1 MLNCVNSMKKTLV
14 ALALLAGAHVAGA
27 AVDKTSDEIKEG
39 VADVVKRY
47 ANAVACPGVRVRP
60 ADVLT
65 LVPYKRGERQQA
77 RYAVLWTG
85 DPGCVAGPGDEATY
99 IAIATISG
107 GRFVV
112 DPKLSSPIV
121 QFESPVRFVRRV
133 VDYTEDTLILQG
145 NIYGP
150 QDPHNKP
157 SIPVRFTLQLDDNGN
172 WKMVEKR
179 VLPIGTAGG

>member
-1 MLNCVNSMKKTLV
+1 MQKAFTAIV
-14 ALALLAGAHVAGA
+14 LLAAMQSAGA
-27 AVDKTSDEIKEG
+27 AVDKTSDDIKEG

-65 LVPYKRGERQQA
+65 LVPYKRGERQQSK
-77 RYAVLWTG
+77 YAVLWTG

-112 DPKLSSPIV
+112 DPRQSSPLV

-133 VDYTEDTLILQG
+133 VDYSEDTLILQG

-150 QDPHNKP
+150 QDTHNNP
-157 SIPVRFTLQLDDNGN
+157 SIPVRFTLQVDDNGN

-179 VLPIGTAGG
+179 VLPLGTVGG

>member
-1 MLNCVNSMKKTLV
+1 MKRAFAAFAFLSLAPC
-14 ALALLAGAHVAGA
+14 ALAIA
-27 AVDKTSDEIKEG
+27 AVDKTSDDIKEG
-39 VADVVKRY
+39 IADVVKRY

-65 LVPYKRGERQQA
+65 LVPYKRGENKG
-77 RYAVLWTG
+77 RYAVLWSG
-85 DPGCVAGPGDEATY
+85 DPGCIAGPGDEATY

-112 DPKLSSPIV
+112 DPRLSSPLV

-133 VDYTEDTLILQG
+133 VDYSQDSLTLQG

-150 QDPHNKP
+150 QDAHNKP
-157 SIPVRFTLQLDDNGN
+157 SIPVRFTVQVDETGN
-172 WKMVEKR
+172 WKLMEKR
-179 VLPIGTAGG
+179 VLPLGTVGG

>member
-1 MLNCVNSMKKTLV
+1 MKQ
-14 ALALLAGAHVAGA
+14 ALAAFLFLAAAHAFGA
-27 AVDKTSDEIKEG
+27 AVDKTSDDIKEG
-39 VADVVKRY
+39 IADVVKRY

-65 LVPYKRGERQQA
+65 LVPYKRGERQQSK
-77 RYAVLWTG
+77 YAVLWTG

-112 DPKLSSPIV
+112 DPRQSSPLV

-133 VDYTEDTLILQG
+133 VDYSEDTLILQG

-150 QDPHNKP
+150 QDVHNKP
-157 SIPVRFTLQLDDNGN
+157 SIPVRFTLQADENGN

-179 VLPIGTAGG
+179 VLPLGTVGG

>member
-1 MLNCVNSMKKTLV
+1 MKRFLV
-14 ALALLAGAHVAGA
+14 AFAFITLGPAAGA
-27 AVDKTSDEIKEG
+27 AVDRTSDEIKEG
-39 VADVVKRY
+39 ISDVVKRY
-47 ANAVACPGVRVRP
+47 ANAVSCPGVRVRP

-85 DPGCVAGPGDEATY
+85 DPGCVAGP
-99 IAIATISG
+99 
-107 GRFVV
+107 
-112 DPKLSSPIV
+112 KLSSPLV

-150 QDPHNKP
+150 QDAHNKP

>member
-1 MLNCVNSMKKTLV
+1 MTKTI
-14 ALALLAGAHVAGA
+14 LALLLISSVQVSVAA
-27 AVDKTSDEIKEG
+27 DKSSEEVKEG

-47 ANAVACPGVRVRP
+47 ANAVACPGVKVRA

-65 LVPYKRGERQQA
+65 LTPYKRGDRTQPKF
-77 RYAVLWTG
+77 AVLWTG
-85 DPGCVAGPGDEATY
+85 DPGCIAGPGDEATY

-112 DPKLSSPIV
+112 DPRQSSPLV

-145 NIYGP
+145 YIYGP

-157 SIPVRFTLQLDDNGN
+157 SIPVRFTLQVDDNGN

-179 VLPIGTAGG
+179 ALPLGTVGG

>member
-1 MLNCVNSMKKTLV
+1 MKK
-14 ALALLAGAHVAGA
+14 ALFASALLMLASAAGA
-27 AVDKTSDEIKEG
+27 AVDKTSDDIKEG
-39 VADVVKRY
+39 IADVVKRY

-112 DPKLSSPIV
+112 DPRLSSPMV
-121 QFESPVRFVRRV
+121 SFESPVRFVRRV
-133 VDYTEDTLILQG
+133 VDYTEDSLILQG

-150 QDPHNKP
+150 QDPHDKP
-157 SIPVRFTLQLDDNGN
+157 SIPVRFTLQVDEQGN

-179 VLPIGTAGG
+179 VLPLGTVGG

>member
-1 MLNCVNSMKKTLV
+1 MKR
-14 ALALLAGAHVAGA
+14 ALAAFLFLAAAHTAGA
-27 AVDKTSDEIKEG
+27 AVDKTSDDIKEG

-65 LVPYKRGERQQA
+65 LVPYKRGERQQSK
-77 RYAVLWTG
+77 YAVLWTG

-112 DPKLSSPIV
+112 DPRQSSPLV

-133 VDYTEDTLILQG
+133 VDYSEDTLILQG

-150 QDPHNKP
+150 QDAHNNP
-157 SIPVRFTLQLDDNGN
+157 SIPVRFTLQADENGN

-179 VLPIGTAGG
+179 VLPLGTVGG

>member
-1 MLNCVNSMKKTLV
+1 MKIALV
-14 ALALLAGAHVAGA
+14 ALALVTAVQGA
-27 AVDKTSDEIKEG
+27 AAAERSSDEVKEG

-47 ANAVACPGVRVRP
+47 ANAIACPGVKIRP
-60 ADVLT
+60 DDVLT
-65 LVPYKRGERQQA
+65 LVPYKRGDRTQA
-77 RYAVLWTG
+77 KFAVLWTG
-85 DPGCVAGPGDEATY
+85 DPGCIAGPGDEATY

-112 DPKLSSPIV
+112 DPRQSSPLV

-133 VDYTEDTLILQG
+133 VDYTDDTLILQG

-150 QDPHNKP
+150 QDAHNKP
-157 SIPVRFTLQLDDNGN
+157 TIPVRFTLQVDDNGN

-179 VLPIGTAGG
+179 VLPLGTVGG

>member
-1 MLNCVNSMKKTLV
+1 MKKVL
-14 ALALLAGAHVAGA
+14 LALVFGACAQAAVA
-27 AVDKTSDEIKEG
+27 AVDKTSDDIKEG

-47 ANAVACPGVRVRP
+47 ANAIACPGVRVRP

-85 DPGCVAGPGDEATY
+85 DPGCIAGPGDEATY

-112 DPKLSSPIV
+112 DPKLSSPLV

-133 VDYTEDTLILQG
+133 VEYTEDTLVLQG

-150 QDPHNKP
+150 QDAHNKP
-157 SIPVRFTLQLDDNGN
+157 SIPVRFTLQLDDSGH

>member
-1 MLNCVNSMKKTLV
+1 MKK
-14 ALALLAGAHVAGA
+14 ALLASALLMLASAAGA
-27 AVDKTSDEIKEG
+27 AADKTSDDIKEG
-39 VADVVKRY
+39 IADVVKRY

-112 DPKLSSPIV
+112 DPRLSSPMV
-121 QFESPVRFVRRV
+121 SFESPVRFVRRV
-133 VDYTEDTLILQG
+133 VDYTEDSLILQG

-150 QDPHNKP
+150 QDPHDKP
-157 SIPVRFTLQLDDNGN
+157 SIPVRFTLQVDEQGN

-179 VLPIGTAGG
+179 VLPLGTVGG

>member
-1 MLNCVNSMKKTLV
+1 MKR
-14 ALALLAGAHVAGA
+14 ALAAFLFLAAAHTAGA
-27 AVDKTSDEIKEG
+27 AVDKTSDDIKEG

-65 LVPYKRGERQQA
+65 LVPYKRGERQQSK
-77 RYAVLWTG
+77 YAVLWTG

-112 DPKLSSPIV
+112 DPRQSSPLV

-133 VDYTEDTLILQG
+133 VDYSEDTLILQG

-150 QDPHNKP
+150 QDAHNKP
-157 SIPVRFTLQLDDNGN
+157 SIPVRFTLQADENGN

-179 VLPIGTAGG
+179 VLPLGTVGG

>member
-1 MLNCVNSMKKTLV
+1 MLNCVNSMKRFLV
-14 ALALLAGAHVAGA
+14 AFAFITLGPAAGA
-27 AVDKTSDEIKEG
+27 AVDRTSDEIKEG
-39 VADVVKRY
+39 ISDVVKRY
-47 ANAVACPGVRVRP
+47 ANAVSCPGVRVRP

-85 DPGCVAGPGDEATY
+85 PGDEATY

-112 DPKLSSPIV
+112 DPKLSSPLV

-150 QDPHNKP
+150 QDAHNKP

>member
-1 MLNCVNSMKKTLV
+1 MKQILV
-14 ALALLAGAHVAGA
+14 ALALLGA
-27 AVDKTSDEIKEG
+27 AHLTAVGAPSDRTSDEIKEG

-65 LVPYKRGERQQA
+65 LVPFKRGERQPS
-77 RYAVLWTG
+77 RFAVLWTG

-112 DPKLSSPIV
+112 DPKLSSPLV

-150 QDPHNKP
+150 QDAHNKP

-172 WKMVEKR
+172 WKMVEKL
-179 VLPIGTAGG
+179 VLPVGTVGG